1 MTDCTELLKILKF
14 ISAALLILFSVFFL
28 NLKKGNRL
36 SHRFLAIFFLSR
48 ASILLTMLFWE
59 YDLVLKMPNLAY
71 LSTPF
76 LFLYAP
82 MLFFYTDSVTRSDF
96 RFTPVK
102 LLHLIPFVVRGSILF
117 FRYYRYDFDTKLVML
132 QTGAIYHP
140 VISSPIWLY
149 IQNGVYMVACFTL
162 LYHYRQRIKD
172 NFSALE
178 KLRRDWLNYLL
189 ILFFIW
195 KGIFISGYLYG
206 IVDTDAGYT
215 FFQIFIEF
223 SFLIW
228 VCLLIYKALEFPELF
243 RTLPEVK
250 KYQTSPLTDSLIQ
263 NYQQRIEICMRDEKL
278 YLNPS
283 LTLKDLAK
291 EAGIPA
297 RYISQVL
304 NESVRQKFYDYVN
317 RYRIEESKRQLS
329 DPASNGKTILAI
341 IYDAGFN
348 SKSVFHSAFKKH
360 VGMTPCE
367 YRLLQHS

>member
-1 MTDCTELLKILKF
+1 MTDYTELLKILKI
-14 ISAALLILFSVFFL
+14 ISAALLILFSVFLL

-36 SHRFLAIFFLSR
+36 SHRFLAVFFLSR
-48 ASILLTMLFWE
+48 ASILMTMLFWE

-71 LSTPF
+71 FSTPF

-82 MLFFYTDSVTRSDF
+82 MLYLYTESVTRPDF

-102 LLHLIPFVVRGSILF
+102 WLHLAPFVIRSLILF
-117 FRYYRYDFDTKLVML
+117 FRYYIHNFDRKLEIL
-132 QTGAIYHP
+132 QTRALYHP
-140 VISSPIWLY
+140 VISSPLWLY
-149 IQNGVYMVACFTL
+149 FQNAIYMFACFYL
-162 LYHYRQRIKD
+162 LFQYRSRIKD

-178 KLRRDWLNYLL
+178 KLQLNWLSFLL
-189 ILFFIW
+189 IVFFIW
-195 KGIFISGYLYG
+195 KGIFISGYLYEIIPRG
-206 IVDTDAGYT
+206 SHFA

-223 SFLIW
+223 TFLLY
-228 VCLLIYKALEFPELF
+228 VGFLIYKALEFPELF

-250 KYQTSPLTDSLIQ
+250 KYQTSPLTKNIIQ
-263 NYQQRIEICMRDEKL
+263 EYEKRIEACMKQEKL

-283 LTLKDLAK
+283 LTLNDLAK

-317 RYRIEESKRQLS
+317 QYRIEESKRLLA
-329 DPASNGKTILAI
+329 DPASDGKTILAV

-348 SKSVFHSAFKKH
+348 SKSVFHNAFKKY
-360 VGMTPCE
+360 VGMTPRE
-367 YRLLQHS
+367 YRVLQHS

>member
-1 MTDCTELLKILKF
+1 MTDCSELLKIIKI
-14 ISAALLILFSVFFL
+14 ISAALLILFSVFLL

-36 SHRFLAIFFLSR
+36 SHRFLAVFFLSR

-82 MLFFYTDSVTRSDF
+82 MLFLYTESVTRPDF
-96 RFTPVK
+96 RFSPLK
-102 LLHLIPFVVRGSILF
+102 LLHLIPFVARGLILF
-117 FRYYRYDFDTKLVML
+117 FRYYRYDFDTKLTML
-132 QTGAIYHP
+132 QMRLIYHP

-149 IQNGVYMVACFTL
+149 VQNGIYMIACFYL
-162 LYHYRQRIKD
+162 LYQYRARIKD

-178 KLRRDWLNYLL
+178 KLKRNWLNYLL
-189 ILFFIW
+189 IAFFIW

-206 IVDTDAGYT
+206 IVPTDAGYAV
-215 FFQIFIEF
+215 FQILIEF
-223 SFLIW
+223 SFLLW

-263 NYQQRIEICMRDEKL
+263 EYQSRIEVCMKDEKL

-317 RYRIEESKRQLS
+317 RYRIEESKRLLS
-329 DPASNGKTILAI
+329 DPASKEKTILAI

-348 SKSVFHSAFKKH
+348 SKSVFHSAFKKY